1 MREQESV
8 DDGRSKKLILKKK
21 RLSIEEIKEKN
32 NYNISHH

>member
-21 RLSIEEIKEKN
+21 IIDRRNKRKK
-32 NYNISHH
+32 

>member
-8 DDGRSKKLILKKK
+8 DDGRSKKLIKKKK

>member
-8 DDGRSKKLILKKK
+8 DDGRSKRLIKK

-32 NYNISHH
+32 NNYNISHY